1 MRVHSDTLSAM
12 GVIHA
17 LQAEKM
23 AGRIDAGVNFMTMT
37 RHGSRTHANGFEIQL
52 HANTRNNG
60 RRAGNTGSYGAMDAS
75 DGYAATFDEWG
86 WLIAALY
93 AIDPEMI
100 VGSPKK
106 PVYAHVADF
115 HHKTG
120 MTYEPEALVRAIEF
134 NGDPYPYVSGKGAKT
149 KRGYII
155 GRRGAGRHAYWP
167 MSEKPRTTED
177 VLEFARLTV
186 KGVSA

>member
-1 MRVHSDTLSAM
+1 M

-60 RRAGNTGSYGAMDAS
+60 RRAGNTGSYGAMDAG

-93 AIDPEMI
+93 AIDPDMV
-100 VGSPKK
+100 VGSPRT
-106 PVYAHVADF
+106 PVYAHAANF
-115 HHKTG
+115 HHKT
-120 MTYEPEALVRAIEF
+120 VRA
-134 NGDPYPYVSGKGAKT
+134 NATTKT
-149 KRGYII
+149 LLK
-155 GRRGAGRHAYWP
+155 AGRLP
-167 MSEKPRTTED
+167 T
-177 VLEFARLTV
+177 
-186 KGVSA
+186 